1 MSNRCQNGD
10 HEENLSVVPRTLVSM
25 TMTAPDDSPQ
35 TAVFDDPVT
44 YLAELGITAQL
55 VSETTLPA
63 AA

>member
-10 HEENLSVVPRTLVSM
+10 PEQTLSVGPRTLVSI
-25 TMTAPDDSPQ
+25 TMTALYDSRQ